1 MVSGAAILSNVRA
14 DPIQCAL
21 HDRVLGLGATPGE
34 RYWRSILLTSGE
46 GAILHKGQS
55 SSLTAPSLAW
65 IPWGDDHVFKIKA
78 GCVGY
83 QFVIGD
89 QVLANA
95 IGHNPES
102 ADLRYLMD
110 RRVVAPLHE
119 TPETVR
125 DAGNAFDL
133 IVRETH
139 NPRSGSWT
147 MVQAQVRAILVFLWR
162 MSGPEDLTMQ
172 TQGPSLRVLQHF
184 RQLLETHFRDR
195 WPIQSYADTIG
206 ISADRLND
214 ICRRELGRAPLQ
226 LVHERVIHEAR
237 LRLERSSQTVEQVAG
252 SLGFRD
258 VGHFSRFF
266 KSKVALP
273 PGAYRDRA
281 ARSKTD
287 GAELQQSNY
296 SDWP

>member
-1 MVSGAAILSNVRA
+1 MVSAAAVLSNVRA
-14 DPIQCAL
+14 EPIRCAL
-21 HDRVLGLGATPGE
+21 HDRVLGLGASPGE
-34 RYWRSILLTSGE
+34 RHWRGILLTSGE
-46 GAILHKGQS
+46 GAILHEDEAHALS
-55 SSLTAPSLAW
+55 APCLAW
-65 IPWGDDHVFKIKA
+65 IPWGDGLVFKIRA

-83 QFVIGD
+83 QFAIGD

-110 RRVVAPLHE
+110 RRVVAPLAE
-119 TPETVR
+119 APETVR
-125 DAGNAFDL
+125 DAENAFDL
-133 IVRETH
+133 IVREIH
-139 NPRSGSWT
+139 HPRTGSWT

-162 MSGPEDLTMQ
+162 MSGAGDLTLQ
-172 TQGPSLRVLQHF
+172 TQGPSSRILQHF
-184 RQLLETHFRDR
+184 RQLLEAHFRDR
-195 WPIQSYADTIG
+195 WAVRTYADAIG
-206 ISADRLND
+206 ISPDRLHD
-214 ICRRELGRAPLQ
+214 ICRRELARSPLQ

-237 LRLERSSQTVEQVAG
+237 LRLERSTQTVDQIAG

-273 PGAYRDRA
+273 PGAYRDRT
-281 ARSKTD
+281 ARSATG
-287 GAELQQSNY
+287 GAEIQQSNY

>member
-14 DPIQCAL
+14 EPIQCAL

-46 GAILHKGQS
+46 GAILHKGQTH
-55 SSLTAPSLAW
+55 SLTAPSLAW
-65 IPWGDDHVFKIKA
+65 IPWEDDHVFKIKA

-89 QVLANA
+89 PVLANA

-110 RRVVAPLHE
+110 RRVVAPLHQA
-119 TPETVR
+119 PETVR
-125 DAGNAFDL
+125 DAENAFDL

-162 MSGPEDLTMQ
+162 MSGPDDLAIL
-172 TQGPSLRVLQHF
+172 TQGPSLRILQHF

-266 KSKVALP
+266 KSKVSLP

-281 ARSKTD
+281 TRSRTG
-287 GAELQQSNY
+287 GAEMQQSNY

>member
-46 GAILHKGQS
+46 GTILHKGETY
-55 SSLTAPSLAW
+55 SLHAPSLAW

-83 QFVIGD
+83 QFAIGD

-119 TPETVR
+119 APETVR
-125 DAGNAFDL
+125 DAENAFDL

-162 MSGPEDLTMQ
+162 MSGADDLTQ
-172 TQGPSLRVLQHF
+172 QAQGQPLRILQHF
-184 RQLLETHFRDR
+184 RQLLEAHFRDR
-195 WPIQSYADTIG
+195 WSVHMYADTIG
-206 ISADRLND
+206 ISPDRLHD
-214 ICRRELGRAPLQ
+214 ICRRELDRSPLQ
-226 LVHERVIHEAR
+226 LVHERAIHEAR
-237 LRLERSSQTVEQVAG
+237 LRLERSSQTVEQVAS

-281 ARSKTD
+281 ARAAAD
-287 GAELQQSNY
+287 GAEIHPSNY

>member
-1 MVSGAAILSNVRA
+1 MVSAAVLSNVRA
-14 DPIQCAL
+14 EPIHCAL
-21 HDRVLGLGATPGE
+21 HDRVLGLGTAAGE
-34 RYWRSILLTSGE
+34 RYWRAILLTSGE
-46 GAILHKGQS
+46 GAILQGDGVQA
-55 SSLTAPSLAW
+55 LNAPCLAW
-65 IPWGDDHVFKIKA
+65 IPWSDDQTLRVHA
-78 GCVGY
+78 GGVGY
-83 QFVIGD
+83 QFSIGD

-102 ADLRYLMD
+102 ADLRYFLD
-110 RRVVAPLHE
+110 RRVVSPLGDA
-119 TPETVR
+119 PETVA
-125 DAGNAFDL
+125 DTEHAFDL

-139 NPRSGSWT
+139 RPRTGSWT

-162 MSGPEDLTMQ
+162 MSGAEDIALQ
-172 TQGPSLRVLQHF
+172 TQGQSLRILRQF
-184 RQLLETHFRDR
+184 RQLVEAHFRDR
-195 WPIQSYADTIG
+195 WTIRGYADSIG
-206 ISADRLND
+206 ISADRLHD
-214 ICRRELGRAPLQ
+214 SCRRELGRSPLQ

-266 KSKVALP
+266 RSKVGLP

-281 ARSKTD
+281 ARSTAD
-287 GAELQQSNY
+287 GADIQPNNY